1 MFKELV
7 PLLRN
12 RVVLMTLALVED
24 DNIRVSVVPKK
35 IKEDE
40 NDALTIPVSIT
51 GTAEDLE
58 TRLGSE
64 LVRYTGSHLQL
75 ASTLVQAQAE
85 MDAAAKAA
93 KAEAQS
99 KSKSPV
105 KKETAASTSAKP
117 SQTVKPAEPVKPASP
132 RTASLFDMPAVE
144 QPMATLPLAA
154 VVESEGGDE
163 DEILDEIR
171 QDDAQEED
179 DVEHDKAA

>member
-24 DNIRVSVVPKK
+24 DKIRVSVSPKK

-40 NDALTIPVSIT
+40 NDALTIPVVIT
-51 GTAEDLE
+51 GTVEDLE
-58 TRLGSE
+58 ARLGSE
-64 LVRYTGSHLQL
+64 LVSYTGSYLQL
-75 ASTLVQAQAE
+75 ANTLVQAQADME
-85 MDAAAKAA
+85 AAAKAA

-105 KKETAASTSAKP
+105 KKETTASTNAKAAE
-117 SQTVKPAEPVKPASP
+117 TIKPAEPVKPTP
-132 RTASLFDMPAVE
+132 PKTASLFDMPAIE
-144 QPMATLPLAA
+144 QPIATLPLAA
-154 VVESEGGDE
+154 AIEPENGDE

-171 QDDAQEED
+171 QNDAQEEE

>member
-75 ASTLVQAQAE
+75 ASTLVQVQAE

-105 KKETAASTSAKP
+105 KKETTGSTNAKAAETI
-117 SQTVKPAEPVKPASP
+117 KPAEPVKPTP
-132 RTASLFDMPAVE
+132 PKTASLYDMPAIE
-144 QPMATLPLAA
+144 QPIATLPLAA
-154 VVESEGGDE
+154 AIEPENGDE

-171 QDDAQEED
+171 QNDAQEEE

>member
-24 DNIRVSVVPKK
+24 DKIRVSVAPKK

-40 NDALTIPVSIT
+40 NDALTIPVVIT
-51 GTAEDLE
+51 GTVEDLE
-58 TRLGSE
+58 ARLGSE
-64 LVRYTGSHLQL
+64 LVSYTGSYLQL
-75 ASTLVQAQAE
+75 ANTLVQAQADME
-85 MDAAAKAA
+85 AATKAA

-99 KSKSPV
+99 KSKGPV
-105 KKETAASTSAKP
+105 KKEGAAVASAKP
-117 SQTVKPAEPVKPASP
+117 AKPAEPVKPAPP
-132 RTASLFDMPAVE
+132 RTDSLFDMPAVE

-171 QDDAQEED
+171 QDDGQEED